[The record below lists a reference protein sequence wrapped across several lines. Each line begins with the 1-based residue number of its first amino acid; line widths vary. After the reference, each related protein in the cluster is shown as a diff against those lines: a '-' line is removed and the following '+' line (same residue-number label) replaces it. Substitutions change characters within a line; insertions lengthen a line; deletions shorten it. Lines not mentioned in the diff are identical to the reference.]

1 MLNPAQYILN
11 DAQRKTVGSIV
22 DVYGDGTFYAMENYA
37 DYRLEEIIKDSWS
50 DYGALRSRLDELL
63 LAVPSEKAPEPE
75 GGCTVF
81 TAKNREGHVLVG
93 RNYDFKHDLSV
104 VMVKNT
110 VPGQTKSFGMANA
123 RFLDFAPGQLS
134 DGITDV
140 SRAVLFPYL
149 CVDGMNEKGVFVSVL
164 VVPGKGTMQS
174 RGRKK
179 TLNTLAM
186 RTVLDKTENIQEAL
200 DVFLSQDLQIDSRV
214 RDFHFMF
221 ADSSGRS
228 AVLEYLDGEP
238 VISYTPL
245 VTNFR
250 LNPKRP
256 DKGEGMDRYRI
267 VSDLLEYHDGLLER
281 QDMMDILRLVSQP
294 SGRKRRSDTLWSA
307 VYDLTA
313 GELDLAVGHRYDAV
327 QHYSLRN

>member
-1 MLNPAQYILN
+1 MPNPAQFILN
-11 DAQRKTVGSIV
+11 EAQKRTVESIA
-22 DVYGDGTFYAMENYA
+22 DVYGDGTFYAMENRA
-37 DYRLEEIIKDSWS
+37 DYRLEEVIKDSWS
-50 DYGALRSRLDELL
+50 DYGSLRKRLSELL
-63 LAVPSEKAPEPE
+63 LKAPAELSEPE

-81 TAKNREGHVLVG
+81 TVKNREGHVLVG

-104 VMVKNT
+104 VMVKNS

-123 RFLDFAPGQLS
+123 RFLDFTPGQLS

-140 SRAVLFPYL
+140 SRAVLFPFL
-149 CVDGMNEKGVFVSVL
+149 CVDGMNEHGVFVSVL
-164 VVPGKGTMQS
+164 VVPGRGTMQD
-174 RGRKK
+174 RGLKK

-186 RTVLDKTENIQEAL
+186 RTVLDKAESLSQAL
-200 DVFLSQDLQIDSRV
+200 DIFLSQDLQIDSRV

-221 ADSSGRS
+221 ADGSGRS
-228 AVLEYLDGEP
+228 AVLEYEDCEP
-238 VISYTPL
+238 VITYSPL

-250 LNPKRP
+250 LGSGLPK
-256 DKGEGMDRYRI
+256 KGEGMDRYKI
-267 VSDLLEYHDGLLER
+267 VSDLLEYHDVLMER
-281 QDMMDILRLVSQP
+281 RDVMDVLRLVSQP

-327 QHYSLRN
+327 QHYRLQD